1 VFYWKRGVSMR
12 SNVRIGNHPLHPILV
27 LIPVG
32 LWIGSLVFDIVY
44 QATADPFWFQA
55 ASWDILFGLIGAGL
69 AAIVGLID
77 LTTLPMSESARRTGV
92 THLSLNLVIVALY
105 IISLITRGFGVPASM
120 AVTITP
126 FVINI
131 IAVVLLLI
139 SGWLGGEM
147 IYRHGVAVP
156 DAAADEA
163 VRYSHPP
170 TGRPGI
176 AGARG
181 GEASFNDSDHPERE
195 A

>member
-1 VFYWKRGVSMR
+1 MR
-12 SNVRIGNHPLHPILV
+12 SNVRIANHPLHPILV

-32 LWIGSLVFDIVY
+32 LWFGSLVFDIIY
-44 QATADPFWFQA
+44 HATADPFWFQA
-55 ASWDILFGLIGAGL
+55 ASWNILFGLIGAGL

-77 LTTLPMSESARRTGV
+77 LTTLPMSEPARRTGV
-92 THLSLNLVIVALY
+92 THMSFNLVIVALY
-105 IISLITRGFGVPASM
+105 IVSLVIRGVGVP
-120 AVTITP
+120 VTMSATMTP
-126 FVINI
+126 FVLNI
-131 IAVVLLLI
+131 ISVVLLLI

-163 VRYSHPP
+163 ARYSHIPS
-170 TGRPGI
+170 GRTGI

-181 GEASFNDSDHPERE
+181 GEATFNDSDHPERE